1 MYSVLDASM
10 LGLNHPLSVL
20 APLCAKYGISG
31 LRVPDAAL
39 ESEAAAGEAAGILK
53 DNGLQWGLL
62 PMPADFYASNLSD
75 EDFDKALVELSRRA
89 KLAEVLG
96 ARHAYNHI
104 WSSGPLPFDAAFDW
118 HVSRVSRVTEIL
130 ADHGVSYG
138 LEFLGPHE
146 LQHLHPH
153 PFVHTLAGVLAVAD
167 AAGGKAGFVFD
178 SFHWFCGTNADPDDL
193 LYAAQHAD
201 RLVALHLND
210 GVSGL
215 PYDEQRDLR
224 RALPMTTG
232 VIDAKKVLSA
242 FTRAGAAAPYMIE
255 PFEPARAELAAL
267 DADAAVRT
275 VAAALRRCEA

>member
-1 MYSVLDASM
+1 
-10 LGLNHPLSVL
+10 
-20 APLCAKYGISG
+20 
-31 LRVPDAAL
+31 
-39 ESEAAAGEAAGILK
+39 
-53 DNGLQWGLL
+53 
-62 PMPADFYASNLSD
+62 MPADFYASNLSD

-146 LQHLHPH
+146 LQRLHPH

-242 FTRAGAAAPYMIE
+242 FTRAGGTAPYMIE

-275 VAAALRRCEA
+275 IAAALRRCEA

>member
-1 MYSVLDASM
+1 M
-10 LGLNHPLSVL
+10 
-20 APLCAKYGISG
+20 
-31 LRVPDAAL
+31 
-39 ESEAAAGEAAGILK
+39 
-53 DNGLQWGLL
+53 
-62 PMPADFYASNLSD
+62 
-75 EDFDKALVELSRRA
+75 
-89 KLAEVLG
+89 
-96 ARHAYNHI
+96 
-104 WSSGPLPFDAAFDW
+104 
-118 HVSRVSRVTEIL
+118 
-130 ADHGVSYG
+130 
-138 LEFLGPHE
+138 
-146 LQHLHPH
+146 
-153 PFVHTLAGVLAVAD
+153 
-167 AAGGKAGFVFD
+167 FD

-242 FTRAGAAAPYMIE
+242 FTRADGTAPYMIE

-275 VAAALRRCEA
+275 IAAALRRFPHKGRSVSKRMVTGPSFRESTCISAPNSPC